1 MKPAFRPVFGL
12 NLPITFTFFP
22 IILHPQALDLGTKNA
37 LALGEES
44 MHLLRFCRLA
54 LFIPVLWCAAAFA
67 QTPVFTSPLPTGTR
81 LDAVGDTVELGS
93 MPLNVVPAPIG
104 DKAVVVLSGWREQGI
119 QVVDLKTRKVTQTLL
134 QDGAFYGAAFSPDNS
149 TLYVSGGNTDMVFIY
164 AWKDGR
170 ATLVKKLELA
180 KAKTAD
186 STGTSYP
193 AGIAVAPNGKF
204 VFVAENVGDHLAVLD
219 AATGKIIQRFPT
231 DHYPY
236 GVILSDDGHLFISAW
251 GGTTVS
257 DFHVL
262 TDGKLAYLG
271 RIEVGRHPSALRS
284 SGSQLYVALAGSDRV
299 AVIDARSRKV
309 TEYFHDSAPGSPP
322 EGSTPNALA
331 ISADRKRLFIAE
343 ADNNAIAVFD
353 LATGKLLGRIPTDWY
368 PTAIAEV
375 GSQILIVSGKGHGTH
390 ANPDGPVPLTKWPF
404 EKPLAY
410 TLGQLNG
417 SLRFVRSAMTP
428 AQLSA
433 FTRRV
438 AVADNWQQSRASRR
452 YPPFKHVIYIIKEN
466 RTYDQVLGDLKEG
479 DGDASLVYF
488 PDITVTPNH
497 HALARRFGL
506 FDRFFVNAEVSSQ
519 GHIWSTAAYVTDY
532 GEKIIPSAYAG
543 KRGDIDGEDSDEPE
557 RGFLWTLAN
566 RSGITFR
573 DYGEM
578 VKGNPGWPVT
588 QHDLGADVNPD
599 YVPFDLVTQDQKRAD
614 VWIAEFER
622 FVRDG
627 NMPQLELMWLPM
639 DHLTAA
645 RPGKCTPFACMAD
658 NDLALGRIV
667 QALSHSPYW
676 KDTVVFVVED
686 DAQAGPDHVDSHR
699 APFYAIS
706 AYSRPRSVHR
716 FINTTDVIAAIEDI
730 LGMGR
735 LSKFDYFSR
744 SLAGIFAPTPDL
756 NPFDAITPKQNL
768 DEKNAQNTAAARMS
782 EGLDL
787 SAPDRVDDQVYNRI
801 LWLMLK
807 GNALQPAMRNR
818 APLHALESSW

>member
-1 MKPAFRPVFGL
+1 
-12 NLPITFTFFP
+12 
-22 IILHPQALDLGTKNA
+22 
-37 LALGEES
+37 

-54 LFIPVLWCAAAFA
+54 LFLFVLLCAVALA
-67 QTPVFTSPLPTGTR
+67 QTSDFTSPLPTGVR
-81 LDAVGDTVELGS
+81 LDGVGDTVELGS
-93 MPLNVVPAPIG
+93 MPLNIVPAPSR
-104 DKAVVVLSGWREQGI
+104 DKVVVVLSGWREQGI
-119 QVVDLKTRKVTQTLL
+119 QVVDLKTQQVTRTLL
-134 QDGAFYGAAFSPDNS
+134 QDGAFFGAAFSPDGNR
-149 TLYVSGGNTDMVFIY
+149 LYVSGGNTDMLFIY
-164 AWKDGR
+164 AWKDGT
-170 ATLVKKLELA
+170 ATLANKLELA

-186 STGTSYP
+186 GMGTSYP
-193 AGIAVAPNGKF
+193 AGVAVSPNGKF
-204 VFVAENVGDHLAVLD
+204 VYVAENVGDRLAVVD
-219 AATGKIIQRFPT
+219 AATGEILQRFPT

-236 GVILSDDGHLFISAW
+236 SVVLSGDGHLFVSAW
-251 GGTTVS
+251 GGTTIS
-257 DFHVL
+257 DFRVL
-262 TDGKLAYLG
+262 ADGKLAYLG
-271 RIEVGRHPSALRS
+271 RIEVGRHPSALGF
-284 SGSQLYVALAGSDRV
+284 SGSWLYVALAGSDRIAIV
-299 AVIDARSRKV
+299 DARSRKV
-309 TEYFHDSAPGSPP
+309 TGYFHDSAPRAPP

-331 ISADRKRLFIAE
+331 ISADRRRLFVAE
-343 ADNNAIAVFD
+343 ADNNAVVVFD
-353 LATGKLLGRIPTDWY
+353 LATGKLVGRIPTDWY
-368 PTAIAEV
+368 PTAIVQV
-375 GSQILIVSGKGHGTH
+375 GSQILILSGKGRGTH
-390 ANPDGPVPLTKWPF
+390 ANPDGPVPLTNWPF
-404 EKPLAY
+404 GKPLAY

-417 SLRFVRSAMTP
+417 SMRSLPSNMTP

-433 FTRRV
+433 FTQRV
-438 AVADNWQQSRASRR
+438 AAANNWQQSRAMRG
-452 YPPFKHVIYIIKEN
+452 YPPFEHVIYIIKEN
-466 RTYDQVLGDLKEG
+466 RTYDQVLGDLKAG

-488 PDITVTPNH
+488 PDITITPNH

-532 GEKIIPSAYAG
+532 GEKIMPSAYAG
-543 KRGDIDGEDSDEPE
+543 KRADIDGEDSDEPE

-614 VWIAEFER
+614 VWISEFER

-645 RPGKCTPFACMAD
+645 RAGKCTPSACMAD

-676 KDTVVFVVED
+676 KDTVIFVVED

-706 AYSRPRSVHR
+706 CYSRPGTVRR

-730 LGMGR
+730 LGLGR

-744 SLAGIFAPTPDL
+744 SLAAIFASSPDFR
-756 NPFDAITPKQNL
+756 PFDAIMPKQDLN
-768 DEKNAQNTAAARMS
+768 EKNPANTAAARMS

-807 GNALQPAMRNR
+807 SEAPQPVVRNS
-818 APLHALESSW
+818 APLHALEASQ